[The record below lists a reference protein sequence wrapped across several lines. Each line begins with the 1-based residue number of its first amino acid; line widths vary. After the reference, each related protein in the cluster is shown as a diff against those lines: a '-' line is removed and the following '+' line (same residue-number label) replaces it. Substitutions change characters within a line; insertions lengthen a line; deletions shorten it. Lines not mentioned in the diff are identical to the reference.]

1 MLIEQL
7 HEIAVFGSGCF
18 WCTEAVFAA
27 LRGVISVMPGYV
39 GGTVEKPNY
48 EQVCSG
54 QTGHAEVIRVE
65 YNPAVISYPDL
76 LGVFFATHDPTT
88 VNRQGGDVGTQYRS
102 VIFTTSEAQ
111 ATEARKVIAELK
123 ALGDFDGP
131 IVTRVEPLK
140 DFYEAEEYHRNYY
153 QNNPTAGYCQAI
165 ISSKLAKF
173 RVSYA
178 HLLK

>member
-1 MLIEQL
+1 MGQDKIET
-7 HEIAVFGSGCF
+7 AVFGGGCF
-18 WCTEAVFAA
+18 WCTEAVF
-27 LRGVISVMPGYV
+27 LNVKGVVAVMSGYA
-39 GGTVEKPNY
+39 GGSVEKPTY

-54 QTGHAEVIRVE
+54 TTGHAEAVRVE
-65 YNPAVISYPDL
+65 YDPTVVSYSDL
-76 LGVFFATHDPTT
+76 LQAFFATHDPTT

>member
-1 MLIEQL
+1 MGQDKIET
-7 HEIAVFGSGCF
+7 AVFGGGCF
-18 WCTEAVFAA
+18 WCTEAVF
-27 LRGVISVMPGYV
+27 LNVKGVVAVMSGYA
-39 GGTVEKPNY
+39 GGSVEKPTY

-54 QTGHAEVIRVE
+54 TTGHAEAVRVE
-65 YNPAVISYPDL
+65 YDLTVVSYSDL
-76 LGVFFATHDPTT
+76 LQAFFATHDPTT

>member
-1 MLIEQL
+1 MGQDKIET
-7 HEIAVFGSGCF
+7 AVFGGGCF
-18 WCTEAVFAA
+18 WCTEAIFLNLKRA
-27 LRGVISVMPGYV
+27 LAVMPGYT
-39 GGTVEKPNY
+39 GGTIERPSY
-48 EQVCSG
+48 DQVCSG
-54 QTGHAEVIRVE
+54 AMGHAEVVRVE
-65 YNPAVISYPDL
+65 YDPTVISYSDL
-76 LGVFFATHDPTT
+76 LQALFATHDPTT

-131 IVTRVEPLK
+131 IVTQVEPLK